1 LVVTS
6 KVMSKKMS
14 GDGETSHPANNH
26 SSEATVVLN
35 DRTLHD
41 GEAKAVAEDAG
52 VESGTVR
59 KPLKLSTVSH
69 TLDAEIA
76 ERLRH
81 FAFRE
86 RISESAVIEFSLRG
100 FFDGGDDPQL
110 GQQLRDRG
118 AGLRRKS

>member
-1 LVVTS
+1 MVVTS
-6 KVMSKKMS
+6 GAMSKKMS
-14 GDGETSHPANNH
+14 GDGVASHPAQPL
-26 SSEATVVLN
+26 SEPTVVLN
-35 DRTLHD
+35 GATLHD
-41 GEAKAVAEDAG
+41 GKAKHAAESAG
-52 VESGTVR
+52 AEVGTPR

-86 RISESAVIEFSLRG
+86 RISESAVIEFSLRA
-100 FFDGGDDPQL
+100 FFEGGDDAIL
-110 GQQLRDRG
+110 GKKLRDRG

>member
-1 LVVTS
+1 MVVTS
-6 KVMSKKMS
+6 EAMSKKMS
-14 GDGETSHPANNH
+14 GDGVTSHPAKLQ
-26 SSEATVVLN
+26 SESTVVL
-35 DRTLHD
+35 DGATLHD
-41 GEAKAVAEDAG
+41 GKARQAAEAIGAEP
-52 VESGTVR
+52 GTAR

-86 RISESAVIEFSLRG
+86 RISESAVIEFSLRA
-100 FFDGGDDPQL
+100 FFDGGDDTVL
-110 GQQLRDRG
+110 GKQLRDRG

>member
-1 LVVTS
+1 MVVRS
-6 KVMSKKMS
+6 EAMSKKMS
-14 GDGETSHPANNH
+14 GDGVTSHPANNGAVA
-26 SSEATVVLN
+26 SVVLN
-35 DRTLHD
+35 
-41 GEAKAVAEDAG
+41 GEALYDGKAKDVAESIGSD
-52 VESGTVR
+52 VGTPR

-86 RISESAVIEFSLRG
+86 RISESAVIEYSLRA
-100 FFDGGDDPQL
+100 FFGGGDDASL
-110 GQQLRDRG
+110 GQHLRDRG

>member
-1 LVVTS
+1 
-6 KVMSKKMS
+6 MSKKIS
-14 GDGETSHPANNH
+14 GDVAASQPANKFT
-26 SSEATVVLN
+26 EPTVVLN
-35 DRTLHD
+35 GHTLHD
-41 GEAKAVAEDAG
+41 GVAKAAVAAAG
-52 VESGTVR
+52 IDPATAR

-86 RISESAVIEFSLRG
+86 RISESAVIEYSLRA
-100 FFDGGDDPQL
+100 FFDGGDDSAL
-110 GQQLRDRG
+110 GQHLRERG

>member
-1 LVVTS
+1 
-6 KVMSKKMS
+6 MSKKMS
-14 GDGETSHPANNH
+14 GDGVTSHPAENPT
-26 SSEATVVLN
+26 EPTVVLN
-35 DRTLHD
+35 GTTLHD
-41 GEAKAVAEDAG
+41 GKAKDAAAAIGADAG
-52 VESGTVR
+52 TAR

-86 RISESAVIEFSLRG
+86 RISESAVIEFSLRA
-100 FFDGGDDPQL
+100 FFEGGDDTVL
-110 GQQLRDRG
+110 GKELRDRG

>member
-1 LVVTS
+1 MVVRS
-6 KVMSKKMS
+6 EVMSKKIS
-14 GDGETSHPANNH
+14 DNGSTPHPANNL
-26 SSEATVVLN
+26 SEPTVVL
-35 DRTLHD
+35 DGVTLHD
-41 GEAKAVAEDAG
+41 GKAKQAAQTSGE
-52 VESGTVR
+52 EPGTVR

-86 RISESAVIEFSLRG
+86 RISESAVIEFSLRA
-100 FFDGGDDPQL
+100 FFDGGDDSVL
-110 GQQLRDRG
+110 GQHLRDRG